1 MPPSGQLLNSLG
13 GRARFRWCV
22 TAVRRH
28 LWRMPWRD
36 RWGGRQGE
44 GDLRILHFGRFYND
58 SFGGLER
65 HVDALL
71 RGLKSHCEA
80 DNLVAHDHWARTVIS
95 TGSYTVYKTPSLGKV
110 AGTALCPTMPWLARA
125 LHRERGYDLVHLHL
139 PDPMAHL
146 AAAFLPGS
154 VKRVITWHSDIV
166 RQKRLLKLYRPF
178 LGALLNRADAII
190 VPTPAHIS
198 SSSQLGVC
206 RRPERY
212 HVVPFGIEYG
222 VFDKAAQ
229 QHQRIADLKASLG
242 GDKVPVLFAVGRHVY
257 YKGFEYLIR
266 AMIHV
271 PQGILVVGG
280 DGPLTS
286 DLRAMS
292 TSLGLGARVRF
303 VGRIPDAE
311 LPFYYHAC
319 DVFCMPSVAPAE
331 AFGLVQLE
339 AMACGKPVVCC
350 ELHNGVTYVN
360 RDGET
365 GLVVPPRDP
374 QALAAAINKLL
385 GNPALRQRLGERGRN
400 RARTEFS
407 LDAMVAG
414 TLAVY
419 ERVLGRDAEAWT
431 HARPEDDRAQVAAR
445 Q

>member
-1 MPPSGQLLNSLG
+1 M
-13 GRARFRWCV
+13 RV
-22 TAVRRH
+22 
-28 LWRMPWRD
+28 
-36 RWGGRQGE
+36 
-44 GDLRILHFGRFYND
+44 LHFGRFYND
-58 SFGGLER
+58 RFGGLER

-71 RGLKSHCEA
+71 CGLKSYCDA
-80 DNLVAHDHWARTVIS
+80 DNLVAHDHWAHTVIV
-95 TGSYTVYKTPSLGKV
+95 TESYTVYKTPSLGKV
-110 AGTALCPTMPWLARA
+110 AGTAICPAMPWLARA

-146 AAAFLPGS
+146 AAAFLPES

-166 RQKRLLKLYRPF
+166 RQKRLLKLYKPF
-178 LGALLNRADAII
+178 LGGLLNRADAII
-190 VPTPAHIS
+190 MPTPAHIS
-198 SSSQLGVC
+198 SSSQLAVC

-229 QHQRIADLKASLG
+229 HYQRIADLRASLG
-242 GDKVPVLFAVGRHVY
+242 GDKVPVIFAVGRHVY

-266 AMIHV
+266 AMTHV
-271 PQGILVVGG
+271 PQGVLVIGG
-280 DGPLTS
+280 DGPLAS
-286 DLRAMS
+286 DLRAVS
-292 TSLGLGARVRF
+292 ASLGLGARVRF
-303 VGRIPDAE
+303 VGRIPDSD

-385 GNPALRQRLGERGRN
+385 VNPALRQRFGECGRH
-400 RARTEFS
+400 RSRTEFS
-407 LDAMVAG
+407 VDRMVTG
-414 TLAVY
+414 TLDVY
-419 ERVLGRDAEAWT
+419 RSVLQTAERA
-431 HARPEDDRAQVAAR
+431 DDRVVDAAG
-445 Q
+445 